1 MTHNASPLVR
11 ALARIVVGDLEETVA
26 TATPASWREALAMVL
41 TYAKDEQLVA
51 LCQQLGDRL
60 EAAGCLD
67 EALLCAVCAV
77 DIPAMIRLGLQ
88 IHPDCSVRS
97 HLSVAEA
104 LLILCSMTNPQTL
117 DLPAAVSSTTSAQ
130 RLATLC
136 VELQQ
141 RGMQSVASRLVAVL
155 VRSPSARA
163 VVEVL
168 HAMDPALAPAVP
180 AVTAQPAVPAQTVQ
194 AAQPAVPAQTVQA
207 AQPAMPAVSAK
218 PAKPVA
224 VRSAQFTPVQPMQP
238 MQPAMPVQQTQPA
251 TPKPFMPSLPVQPAY
266 QPVQPA
272 MPAQPAQPVQP
283 VQPVQTSPRPA
294 PFMPTMPE
302 MPSPVAQ
309 PAMPAQPAQPVEEP
323 VAEMP

>member
-41 TYAKDEQLVA
+41 TYAKDEQLVV

-77 DIPAMIRLGLQ
+77 DIPAVIRLGLQ

-117 DLPAAVSSTTSAQ
+117 DLPAVVSSTASAQ

-163 VVEVL
+163 VVEAL

-180 AVTAQPAVPAQTVQ
+180 AVTAQPAVPT
-194 AAQPAVPAQTVQA
+194 
-207 AQPAMPAVSAK
+207 MPVVSAK

-224 VRSAQFTPVQPMQP
+224 VRPAQFTPVQPMQP
-238 MQPAMPVQQTQPA
+238 MQPMQPVQPVQQTQPA

-266 QPVQPA
+266 QPMQPA
-272 MPAQPAQPVQP
+272 MPTQPVQP
-283 VQPVQTSPRPA
+283 AQPVQTSPRPA
-294 PFMPTMPE
+294 PFMPTMPV

>member
-77 DIPAMIRLGLQ
+77 DIPAVIRLGLQ

-117 DLPAAVSSTTSAQ
+117 DLPAVVASTASAQ

-180 AVTAQPAVPAQTVQ
+180 AQTVQ
-194 AAQPAVPAQTVQA
+194 AAQPAMPT
-207 AQPAMPAVSAK
+207 MPAVSAK

-266 QPVQPA
+266 QPVQPV
-272 MPAQPAQPVQP
+272 MPAQPALPA
-283 VQPVQTSPRPA
+283 QPVQTSPRPA
-294 PFMPTMPE
+294 PFMPTMPV

>member
-11 ALARIVVGDLEETVA
+11 ALARIVVGDLEETVS

-77 DIPAMIRLGLQ
+77 DIPAVIRLGLQ

-117 DLPAAVSSTTSAQ
+117 DLPAVVASTASAQ

-163 VVEVL
+163 VVEAL
-168 HAMDPALAPAVP
+168 HAMDPALA
-180 AVTAQPAVPAQTVQ
+180 
-194 AAQPAVPAQTVQA
+194 PAVPAQTVQA
-207 AQPAMPAVSAK
+207 AQPAMPTMPAVSAK

-224 VRSAQFTPVQPMQP
+224 VRPAQFTPMQP
-238 MQPAMPVQQTQPA
+238 AMPAMPAMPVQQTQPA

-266 QPVQPA
+266 QPMQ
-272 MPAQPAQPVQP
+272 PAQPA
-283 VQPVQTSPRPA
+283 QPVQTSPRPA
-294 PFMPTMPE
+294 PFMPTMPV

>member
-11 ALARIVVGDLEETVA
+11 ALARIVVGDLEETVV

-77 DIPAMIRLGLQ
+77 DIPAVIRLGLQ

-117 DLPAAVSSTTSAQ
+117 DLPAVVSSTTSAQ

-180 AVTAQPAVPAQTVQ
+180 AQTVQ
-194 AAQPAVPAQTVQA
+194 AAQPAMPT
-207 AQPAMPAVSAK
+207 MPAVSAK

-224 VRSAQFTPVQPMQP
+224 VRPAQFTPVQPMQP

-294 PFMPTMPE
+294 PFMPTMPV
-302 MPSPVAQ
+302 MPSPMAQ

>member
-77 DIPAMIRLGLQ
+77 DIPAVIRLGLQ

-117 DLPAAVSSTTSAQ
+117 DLPAVVASTTSAQ

-180 AVTAQPAVPAQTVQ
+180 AQTVQ
-194 AAQPAVPAQTVQA
+194 AAQPAMPT
-207 AQPAMPAVSAK
+207 MPAVSAK

-224 VRSAQFTPVQPMQP
+224 VRPAQFTPVQPMQP

-294 PFMPTMPE
+294 PFMPTMPV

-309 PAMPAQPAQPVEEP
+309 PAMPAQPAQPAQPVEEP

>member
-41 TYAKDEQLVA
+41 TYAKDEQLVV

-77 DIPAMIRLGLQ
+77 DIPAVIRLGLQ

-117 DLPAAVSSTTSAQ
+117 DLPAVVSSTTSAQ

-180 AVTAQPAVPAQTVQ
+180 AQTVQ
-194 AAQPAVPAQTVQA
+194 AAQPAMPT
-207 AQPAMPAVSAK
+207 MPAVSAK

-294 PFMPTMPE
+294 PFMPTMPV

>member
-41 TYAKDEQLVA
+41 TYAKDEQLVV

-77 DIPAMIRLGLQ
+77 DIPAVIRLGLQ

-117 DLPAAVSSTTSAQ
+117 DLPAVVSSTTSAQ

-180 AVTAQPAVPAQTVQ
+180 AQTVQ
-194 AAQPAVPAQTVQA
+194 AAQPAMPT
-207 AQPAMPAVSAK
+207 MPAVSAK

-266 QPVQPA
+266 QPVQPV
-272 MPAQPAQPVQP
+272 MPAQPALPA
-283 VQPVQTSPRPA
+283 QPVQTSPRPA
-294 PFMPTMPE
+294 PFMPTMPV
-302 MPSPVAQ
+302 MPSPMAQ

>member
-77 DIPAMIRLGLQ
+77 DIPAVIRLGLQ

-117 DLPAAVSSTTSAQ
+117 DLPAVVSSTASAQ

-163 VVEVL
+163 VVEAL
-168 HAMDPALAPAVP
+168 HAMDPALA
-180 AVTAQPAVPAQTVQ
+180 
-194 AAQPAVPAQTVQA
+194 PAVPAQTVQA

-224 VRSAQFTPVQPMQP
+224 VRPAQFTPMQP
-238 MQPAMPVQQTQPA
+238 AMPAMPAMPVQQTQPA

-266 QPVQPA
+266 QPMQ
-272 MPAQPAQPVQP
+272 PAQPA
-283 VQPVQTSPRPA
+283 QPVQTSPRPA
-294 PFMPTMPE
+294 PFMPTMPV

>member
-77 DIPAMIRLGLQ
+77 DIPAVIRLGLQ

-180 AVTAQPAVPAQTVQ
+180 AQTVQ
-194 AAQPAVPAQTVQA
+194 AAQPAMPT
-207 AQPAMPAVSAK
+207 MPAVSAK

-266 QPVQPA
+266 QPVQPV
-272 MPAQPAQPVQP
+272 MPAQPALPA
-283 VQPVQTSPRPA
+283 QPVQTSPRPA
-294 PFMPTMPE
+294 PFMPTMPV
-302 MPSPVAQ
+302 MPSPMAQ

>member
-41 TYAKDEQLVA
+41 TYAKDEQLVV

-117 DLPAAVSSTTSAQ
+117 DLPAVVSSTTSAQ

-168 HAMDPALAPAVP
+168 HAMDPALAPAV
-180 AVTAQPAVPAQTVQ
+180 TAQTVQ
-194 AAQPAVPAQTVQA
+194 AAQPAMPT
-207 AQPAMPAVSAK
+207 MPAVSAK

-294 PFMPTMPE
+294 PFMPTMPV

>member
-1 MTHNASPLVR
+1 MMHNASPLVR

-41 TYAKDEQLVA
+41 TYAKDEQLVV

-117 DLPAAVSSTTSAQ
+117 DLPAVVASTTSAQ

-180 AVTAQPAVPAQTVQ
+180 AQTVQ
-194 AAQPAVPAQTVQA
+194 AAQPAMPT
-207 AQPAMPAVSAK
+207 MPAVSAK

-272 MPAQPAQPVQP
+272 MPAQPALPAQP

-294 PFMPTMPE
+294 PFMPTMPV
-302 MPSPVAQ
+302 MPSPMAQ

>member
-77 DIPAMIRLGLQ
+77 DIPAVIRLGLQ

-117 DLPAAVSSTTSAQ
+117 DLPAVVASTTSAQ

-180 AVTAQPAVPAQTVQ
+180 AQTVQ
-194 AAQPAVPAQTVQA
+194 AAQPTMPT
-207 AQPAMPAVSAK
+207 MPAVSAK

-224 VRSAQFTPVQPMQP
+224 VRPAQFTPVQPMQP

-272 MPAQPAQPVQP
+272 MPAQPAQPALP
-283 VQPVQTSPRPA
+283 AQPVQTSPRPA
-294 PFMPTMPE
+294 PFMPTMPV
-302 MPSPVAQ
+302 MPSPMAQ

>member
-77 DIPAMIRLGLQ
+77 DIPAVIRLGLQ

-117 DLPAAVSSTTSAQ
+117 DLPVVVASTASAQ

-180 AVTAQPAVPAQTVQ
+180 A
-194 AAQPAVPAQTVQA
+194 QTVQA

-224 VRSAQFTPVQPMQP
+224 VRPAQFTPMQPVQPMQP

-294 PFMPTMPE
+294 PFMPTMPV

>member
-77 DIPAMIRLGLQ
+77 DIPAVILLGLQ
-88 IHPDCSVRS
+88 IHPDCNVRS

-194 AAQPAVPAQTVQA
+194 AAQPA
-207 AQPAMPAVSAK
+207 MPAVSAK

-224 VRSAQFTPVQPMQP
+224 VRPAQFTPMQP
-238 MQPAMPVQQTQPA
+238 MQPAMPAMPAMPVQQTQPA
-251 TPKPFMPSLPVQPAY
+251 TPKPFMPSLPAQPAY
-266 QPVQPA
+266 QPMQPA
-272 MPAQPAQPVQP
+272 MPTQPAQPA
-283 VQPVQTSPRPA
+283 QPVQTSPRPA
-294 PFMPTMPE
+294 PFMPTMPV

>member
-77 DIPAMIRLGLQ
+77 DIPAVIRLGLQ

-117 DLPAAVSSTTSAQ
+117 DLPAVVASTTSAQ

-168 HAMDPALAPAVP
+168 HAMDPALAPAV
-180 AVTAQPAVPAQTVQ
+180 TAQTVQ
-194 AAQPAVPAQTVQA
+194 AAQPAMPT
-207 AQPAMPAVSAK
+207 MPAVSAK

-272 MPAQPAQPVQP
+272 MPAQPAQPAQP

-294 PFMPTMPE
+294 PFMPTMPV

>member
-11 ALARIVVGDLEETVA
+11 ALARIVVGDLEETVV

-77 DIPAMIRLGLQ
+77 DIPAVIRLGLQ

-117 DLPAAVSSTTSAQ
+117 DLPAVVSSTTSAQ

-180 AVTAQPAVPAQTVQ
+180 AQTVQ
-194 AAQPAVPAQTVQA
+194 AAQPAMPT
-207 AQPAMPAVSAK
+207 MPAVSAK

-224 VRSAQFTPVQPMQP
+224 VRPAQFTPVQPMQP

-294 PFMPTMPE
+294 PFMPTMPV

>member
-77 DIPAMIRLGLQ
+77 DIPAVIRLGLQ
-88 IHPDCSVRS
+88 IHPDCNVRS

-180 AVTAQPAVPAQTVQ
+180 AQTVQPAVPAQTVQ
-194 AAQPAVPAQTVQA
+194 AAQPAMPT
-207 AQPAMPAVSAK
+207 MPAVSAK

-272 MPAQPAQPVQP
+272 MPAQPAQPA
-283 VQPVQTSPRPA
+283 QPVQTSPRPA
-294 PFMPTMPE
+294 PFMPTMPV

-323 VAEMP
+323 VTEMP

>member
-77 DIPAMIRLGLQ
+77 DIPAVIRLGLQ

-117 DLPAAVSSTTSAQ
+117 DLPAVVSSTTSAQ

-180 AVTAQPAVPAQTVQ
+180 AQTVQ
-194 AAQPAVPAQTVQA
+194 AAQPAMPT
-207 AQPAMPAVSAK
+207 MPAVSAK

-224 VRSAQFTPVQPMQP
+224 VPRSVHARAAHAAHAAHAACDARAANAARDAEAVHALAARAARL
-238 MQPAMPVQQTQPA
+238 PACAARHAGTARTARTACADVAAPRALHAHDARDAVTHGTARDARA
-251 TPKPFMPSLPVQPAY
+251 TGAACGGACGGDAVRAGSGSEA
-266 QPVQPA
+266 
-272 MPAQPAQPVQP
+272 
-283 VQPVQTSPRPA
+283 
-294 PFMPTMPE
+294 
-302 MPSPVAQ
+302 
-309 PAMPAQPAQPVEEP
+309 
-323 VAEMP
+323 

>member
-41 TYAKDEQLVA
+41 TYAKDEQLVV

-77 DIPAMIRLGLQ
+77 DIPAVIRLGLQ

-117 DLPAAVSSTTSAQ
+117 DLPAVVSSTASAQ

-163 VVEVL
+163 VVEAL

-180 AVTAQPAVPAQTVQ
+180 T
-194 AAQPAVPAQTVQA
+194 
-207 AQPAMPAVSAK
+207 MPAVSAK

-224 VRSAQFTPVQPMQP
+224 VRPAQFTPMQP
-238 MQPAMPVQQTQPA
+238 AMPAMPAMPVQQTQPA

-266 QPVQPA
+266 QPMQPA
-272 MPAQPAQPVQP
+272 MPTQP

-294 PFMPTMPE
+294 PFMPTMPV

>member
-77 DIPAMIRLGLQ
+77 DIPAVIRLGLQ

-117 DLPAAVSSTTSAQ
+117 DLPAVVSSTTSAQ

-180 AVTAQPAVPAQTVQ
+180 AQTVQ
-194 AAQPAVPAQTVQA
+194 AAQPAMPT
-207 AQPAMPAVSAK
+207 MPAVSAK

-224 VRSAQFTPVQPMQP
+224 VRPAQFTPMQP
-238 MQPAMPVQQTQPA
+238 AMPAMPAMPVQQTQPT

-283 VQPVQTSPRPA
+283 VQTSPRPA
-294 PFMPTMPE
+294 PFMPTMPV

>member
-77 DIPAMIRLGLQ
+77 DIPAVIRLGLQ

-117 DLPAAVSSTTSAQ
+117 DLPAAVSSTTSTQ

-141 RGMQSVASRLVAVL
+141 CGMQSVASRLVAVL

-168 HAMDPALAPAVP
+168 HAMDPALAPAV
-180 AVTAQPAVPAQTVQ
+180 TAQTVQ
-194 AAQPAVPAQTVQA
+194 AAQPAMPT
-207 AQPAMPAVSAK
+207 MPAVSAK

-224 VRSAQFTPVQPMQP
+224 VRPAQFTPMQPVQPMQP

-283 VQPVQTSPRPA
+283 VQTSPRPA
-294 PFMPTMPE
+294 PFMPTMPV

>member
-77 DIPAMIRLGLQ
+77 DIPAVIRLGLQ

-117 DLPAAVSSTTSAQ
+117 DLPAVVSSTTSAQ

-180 AVTAQPAVPAQTVQ
+180 AQTVQ
-194 AAQPAVPAQTVQA
+194 AAQPAMPT
-207 AQPAMPAVSAK
+207 MPAVSAK

-266 QPVQPA
+266 QPVQPV
-272 MPAQPAQPVQP
+272 MPAQPALPA
-283 VQPVQTSPRPA
+283 QPVQTSPRPA
-294 PFMPTMPE
+294 PFMPTMPV
-302 MPSPVAQ
+302 MPSPMAQ

>member
-11 ALARIVVGDLEETVA
+11 ALARIVVGDLEETVV

-41 TYAKDEQLVA
+41 TYAKDEQLVV

-77 DIPAMIRLGLQ
+77 DIPAVIRLGLQ

-117 DLPAAVSSTTSAQ
+117 DLPAVVSSTASAQ

-163 VVEVL
+163 VVEAL

-194 AAQPAVPAQTVQA
+194 AAQPA
-207 AQPAMPAVSAK
+207 MPAVSAK

-224 VRSAQFTPVQPMQP
+224 VRPAQFTPMQP
-238 MQPAMPVQQTQPA
+238 MQPAMPAMPVQQTQPA

-266 QPVQPA
+266 QPMQPA
-272 MPAQPAQPVQP
+272 MPTQP

-294 PFMPTMPE
+294 PFMPTMPV
-302 MPSPVAQ
+302 MPSPMAQ

>member
-77 DIPAMIRLGLQ
+77 DIPAVIRLGLQ

-180 AVTAQPAVPAQTVQ
+180 AQTVQ
-194 AAQPAVPAQTVQA
+194 AAQPAMPT
-207 AQPAMPAVSAK
+207 MPAVSAK

-224 VRSAQFTPVQPMQP
+224 VRPAQFTPMQP
-238 MQPAMPVQQTQPA
+238 AMPAMPAMPVQQTQPT

-283 VQPVQTSPRPA
+283 VQTSPRPA
-294 PFMPTMPE
+294 PFMPTMPV

>member
-11 ALARIVVGDLEETVA
+11 ALARIVVGDLEETVS

-77 DIPAMIRLGLQ
+77 DIPAVIRLGLQ

-117 DLPAAVSSTTSAQ
+117 DLPAVVASTTSAQ

-180 AVTAQPAVPAQTVQ
+180 AQTVQPAVPAQTVQ
-194 AAQPAVPAQTVQA
+194 AAQPAMPT
-207 AQPAMPAVSAK
+207 MPAVSAK

-272 MPAQPAQPVQP
+272 MPAQPALPAQP

-294 PFMPTMPE
+294 PFMPTMPV
-302 MPSPVAQ
+302 MPSPMAQ

>member
-11 ALARIVVGDLEETVA
+11 ALARIVVGDLEETVS

-77 DIPAMIRLGLQ
+77 DIPAVIRLGLQ

-117 DLPAAVSSTTSAQ
+117 DLPAVVSSTASAQ

-163 VVEVL
+163 VVEAL
-168 HAMDPALAPAVP
+168 HAMDPALAPAVT
-180 AVTAQPAVPAQTVQ
+180 AQTAQPAVPAQTVQ
-194 AAQPAVPAQTVQA
+194 PT
-207 AQPAMPAVSAK
+207 MPAVSAK

-224 VRSAQFTPVQPMQP
+224 VRPAQFTPMQP
-238 MQPAMPVQQTQPA
+238 AMPAMPAMPVQQTQPA

-272 MPAQPAQPVQP
+272 QPA
-283 VQPVQTSPRPA
+283 QPVQTSPRPA
-294 PFMPTMPE
+294 PFMPTMPV

-323 VAEMP
+323 VTEMP

>member
-41 TYAKDEQLVA
+41 TYAKDEQLVV

-117 DLPAAVSSTTSAQ
+117 DLPAVVASTTSAQ

-180 AVTAQPAVPAQTVQ
+180 AQTVQ
-194 AAQPAVPAQTVQA
+194 AAQPAMPT
-207 AQPAMPAVSAK
+207 MPAVSAK

-224 VRSAQFTPVQPMQP
+224 VRSAQFTPMQPMQP

-272 MPAQPAQPVQP
+272 MPAQPALPAQP

-294 PFMPTMPE
+294 PFMPTMPV
-302 MPSPVAQ
+302 MPSPMAQ

>member
-41 TYAKDEQLVA
+41 TYAKDEQLVV

-77 DIPAMIRLGLQ
+77 DIPAVIRLGLQ

-117 DLPAAVSSTTSAQ
+117 DLPAVVSSTASAQ

-163 VVEVL
+163 VVEAL

-194 AAQPAVPAQTVQA
+194 
-207 AQPAMPAVSAK
+207 PAMPAVSAK

-224 VRSAQFTPVQPMQP
+224 VRPAQFTPVQPMQP
-238 MQPAMPVQQTQPA
+238 MQQTQPA

-272 MPAQPAQPVQP
+272 MPAQPAQPVQ
-283 VQPVQTSPRPA
+283 TSPRPA
-294 PFMPTMPE
+294 PFMPTMPV

-309 PAMPAQPAQPVEEP
+309 PAMPAQPAQPVEKP

>member
-77 DIPAMIRLGLQ
+77 DIPAVIRLGLQ

-117 DLPAAVSSTTSAQ
+117 DLPAVVASTTSAQ

-180 AVTAQPAVPAQTVQ
+180 AQTVQ
-194 AAQPAVPAQTVQA
+194 AAQPAMPT
-207 AQPAMPAVSAK
+207 MPAVSAK

-224 VRSAQFTPVQPMQP
+224 VRPAQFTPVQPVQPVQPMQP

-266 QPVQPA
+266 QPVQPV
-272 MPAQPAQPVQP
+272 MPAQPALPA
-283 VQPVQTSPRPA
+283 QPVQTSPRPA
-294 PFMPTMPE
+294 PFMPTMPV
-302 MPSPVAQ
+302 MPSPMAQ

>member
-26 TATPASWREALAMVL
+26 TATPSSWREALAMVL

-77 DIPAMIRLGLQ
+77 DIPAVIRLGLQ

-117 DLPAAVSSTTSAQ
+117 DLPAVVSSTASAQ

-163 VVEVL
+163 VVEAL
-168 HAMDPALAPAVP
+168 HAMDPALAPAVT
-180 AVTAQPAVPAQTVQ
+180 AQTAQPAVPAQTVQ
-194 AAQPAVPAQTVQA
+194 PT
-207 AQPAMPAVSAK
+207 MPAVSAK

-224 VRSAQFTPVQPMQP
+224 VRPAQFTPMQP
-238 MQPAMPVQQTQPA
+238 AMPAMPAMPVQQTQPT

-283 VQPVQTSPRPA
+283 VQTSPRPA
-294 PFMPTMPE
+294 PFMPTMPV

-323 VAEMP
+323 VTEMP

>member
-77 DIPAMIRLGLQ
+77 DIPAVIRLGLQ

-117 DLPAAVSSTTSAQ
+117 DLPAVVSSTTSAQ

-180 AVTAQPAVPAQTVQ
+180 AQTVQ
-194 AAQPAVPAQTVQA
+194 AAQPAMPT
-207 AQPAMPAVSAK
+207 MPAVSAK

-224 VRSAQFTPVQPMQP
+224 VRPAQFTPMQP
-238 MQPAMPVQQTQPA
+238 AMPAMPAMPVQQTQPT

-266 QPVQPA
+266 QPVQPV
-272 MPAQPAQPVQP
+272 MPAQPALPA
-283 VQPVQTSPRPA
+283 QPVQTSPRPA
-294 PFMPTMPE
+294 PFMPTMPV
-302 MPSPVAQ
+302 MPSPMAQ

>member
-77 DIPAMIRLGLQ
+77 DIPAVIRLGLQ
-88 IHPDCSVRS
+88 IHPDCNVRS

-117 DLPAAVSSTTSAQ
+117 DLPAVVASTTSAQ

-180 AVTAQPAVPAQTVQ
+180 AQTVQ
-194 AAQPAVPAQTVQA
+194 AAQPAMPT
-207 AQPAMPAVSAK
+207 MPAVSAK

-224 VRSAQFTPVQPMQP
+224 VRSAQFTPMQPMQP

-272 MPAQPAQPVQP
+272 MPAQPALPAQP

-294 PFMPTMPE
+294 PFMPTMPV
-302 MPSPVAQ
+302 MPSPMAQ

>member
-77 DIPAMIRLGLQ
+77 DIPAVIRLGLQ

-117 DLPAAVSSTTSAQ
+117 DLPAVVASTTSAQ

-180 AVTAQPAVPAQTVQ
+180 AQTVQ
-194 AAQPAVPAQTVQA
+194 AAQPAMPT
-207 AQPAMPAVSAK
+207 MPAVSAK

-266 QPVQPA
+266 QPVQPV
-272 MPAQPAQPVQP
+272 MPAQPAQPALP
-283 VQPVQTSPRPA
+283 AQPVQTSPRPA
-294 PFMPTMPE
+294 PFMPTMPV

>member
-1 MTHNASPLVR
+1 MMHNASPLVR

-41 TYAKDEQLVA
+41 TYAKDEQLVV

-117 DLPAAVSSTTSAQ
+117 DLPAVVSSTTSAQ

-168 HAMDPALAPAVP
+168 HAMDPALAPAV
-180 AVTAQPAVPAQTVQ
+180 TAQTVQ
-194 AAQPAVPAQTVQA
+194 AAQPAMPT
-207 AQPAMPAVSAK
+207 MPAVSAK

-224 VRSAQFTPVQPMQP
+224 VRPAQFTPVQPMQPMQP

-294 PFMPTMPE
+294 PFMPTMPV

>member
-1 MTHNASPLVR
+1 MMHNASPLVR

-117 DLPAAVSSTTSAQ
+117 DLPAVVSSTTSAQ

-168 HAMDPALAPAVP
+168 HAMDPALAPAV
-180 AVTAQPAVPAQTVQ
+180 TAQTVQ
-194 AAQPAVPAQTVQA
+194 AAQPAMPT
-207 AQPAMPAVSAK
+207 MPAVSAK

-224 VRSAQFTPVQPMQP
+224 VRPAQFTPVQPMQPMQP

-294 PFMPTMPE
+294 PFMPTMPV

>member
-117 DLPAAVSSTTSAQ
+117 DLPAVVSSTTSAQ

-180 AVTAQPAVPAQTVQ
+180 AQTVQ
-194 AAQPAVPAQTVQA
+194 AAQPAMPT
-207 AQPAMPAVSAK
+207 MPAVSAK

-224 VRSAQFTPVQPMQP
+224 VRPAQFTPMQPVQPMQP

-294 PFMPTMPE
+294 PFMPTMPV

>member
-77 DIPAMIRLGLQ
+77 DIPAVIRLGLQ
-88 IHPDCSVRS
+88 IHPDCNVRS

-117 DLPAAVSSTTSAQ
+117 DLPAVVASTTSAQ

-180 AVTAQPAVPAQTVQ
+180 A
-194 AAQPAVPAQTVQA
+194 QTVQA
-207 AQPAMPAVSAK
+207 AQPAMPTMPAVSAK
-218 PAKPVA
+218 PA
-224 VRSAQFTPVQPMQP
+224 
-238 MQPAMPVQQTQPA
+238 
-251 TPKPFMPSLPVQPAY
+251 
-266 QPVQPA
+266 
-272 MPAQPAQPVQP
+272 
-283 VQPVQTSPRPA
+283 
-294 PFMPTMPE
+294 
-302 MPSPVAQ
+302 
-309 PAMPAQPAQPVEEP
+309 
-323 VAEMP
+323 

>member
-41 TYAKDEQLVA
+41 TYAKDEQLVV

-77 DIPAMIRLGLQ
+77 DIPAVIRLGLQ

-117 DLPAAVSSTTSAQ
+117 DLPAVVASTTSAQ

-180 AVTAQPAVPAQTVQ
+180 AQTVQ
-194 AAQPAVPAQTVQA
+194 AAQPAMPT
-207 AQPAMPAVSAK
+207 MPAVSAK

-266 QPVQPA
+266 QPVQPV
-272 MPAQPAQPVQP
+272 MPAQPALPA
-283 VQPVQTSPRPA
+283 QPVQTSPRPA
-294 PFMPTMPE
+294 PFMPTMPV
-302 MPSPVAQ
+302 MPSPMAQ

>member
-1 MTHNASPLVR
+1 MMHNASPLVR

-41 TYAKDEQLVA
+41 TYAKDEQLVV

-77 DIPAMIRLGLQ
+77 DIPAVIRLGLQ

-117 DLPAAVSSTTSAQ
+117 DLPAVVASTTSAQ

-180 AVTAQPAVPAQTVQ
+180 AQTVQ
-194 AAQPAVPAQTVQA
+194 AAQPAMPT
-207 AQPAMPAVSAK
+207 MPAVSAK

-272 MPAQPAQPVQP
+272 MPAQPALPAQP

-294 PFMPTMPE
+294 PFMPTMPV
-302 MPSPVAQ
+302 MPSPMAQ